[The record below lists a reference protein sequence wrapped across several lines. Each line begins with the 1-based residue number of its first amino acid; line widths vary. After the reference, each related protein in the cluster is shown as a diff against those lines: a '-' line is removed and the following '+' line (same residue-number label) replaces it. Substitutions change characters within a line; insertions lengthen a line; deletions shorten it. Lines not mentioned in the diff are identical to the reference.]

1 VRAIRSQRTRARVVE
16 GFTRVISRGALD
28 HSFGKRGDTLT
39 MPRGGTDPTDVLLFI
54 ITIIVSAGLI
64 IVVGGGALE
73 AWRSWSD
80 NRRIRKHLRN

>member
-1 VRAIRSQRTRARVVE
+1 
-16 GFTRVISRGALD
+16 
-28 HSFGKRGDTLT
+28 